1 VSALLEA
8 GCSVCS
14 LSLDVLPTGA
24 RHDSMDVRLGDV
36 TEMAAI
42 QRAMQGV
49 DAVVHFNLKT

>member
-1 VSALLEA
+1 
-8 GCSVCS
+8 
-14 LSLDVLPTGA
+14 
-24 RHDSMDVRLGDV
+24 MDVRLGDV